1 MNKIVEIGYAWIP
14 FLPHFFMNTCFGG
27 KKFGPRR
34 DEITEYLNKERFGKF
49 NIQCYQKTI

>member
-1 MNKIVEIGYAWIP
+1 MHGFHFYLI
-14 FLPHFFMNTCFGG
+14 FFMNTCFGG